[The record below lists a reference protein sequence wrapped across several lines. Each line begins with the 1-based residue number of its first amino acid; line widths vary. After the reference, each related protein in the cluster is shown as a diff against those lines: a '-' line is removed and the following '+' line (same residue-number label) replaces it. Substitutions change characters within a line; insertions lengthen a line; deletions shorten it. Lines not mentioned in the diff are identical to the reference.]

1 MMIQLSKIWPASA
14 TKTVVL
20 HARHQFWKQLFRS
33 NFTSI
38 KFDISQT
45 WNEELLSLSTTTNK
59 GFLVYGYKSPG
70 CKLQQIIHVKVLLSI
85 GTRNQCFKEM
95 FYYLSLHSVASTYQW
110 TSFKCPNFLVRTTS
124 SPSFLKFVTTPPRS

>member
-1 MMIQLSKIWPASA
+1 MTCKCYKNCYVAC
-14 TKTVVL
+14 KTY
-20 HARHQFWKQLFRS
+20 QFWKQLFKS